1 MKPFEDFLGRT
12 YVTIGVHEQVPEN
25 LRTVMLL
32 MIMNMDVE
40 EKDSY
45 QFFKLYT
52 IGHEYNNTKVQVIE
66 HWQEEPEYH
75 SPIMYIPDT
84 ECYTGSVYVIDDGE
98 NCVMCFPD
106 ER

>member
-12 YVTIGVHEQVPEN
+12 YVTIGVHEQVPES
-25 LRTVMLL
+25 LRTVMIM
-32 MIMNMDVE
+32 MISGMDIE
-40 EKDSY
+40 IRDSF

-52 IGHEYNNTKVQVIE
+52 IGHDYNNTKVQVIE

-75 SPIMYIPDT
+75 SPIMYIPNGP
-84 ECYTGSVYVIDDGE
+84 YFTGKVYMIDDGE
-98 NCVMCFPD
+98 NCVMCFPN